1 MADERREKRRGQ
13 RRGYHH
19 GDLPQTLMDAAV
31 RHIAAEGTE
40 NLSLRAL
47 ARECGVSATAPYRHF
62 PSKRCLLAAVATRG
76 FRELRE
82 SLRAALEPEDSLD
95 AQLLALAR
103 AYVDFAIRNPTA
115 YGMMFGSV
123 IEDFSEYDMLAEA
136 AESSYSVV
144 RDVLAKLASEH
155 PQQDRDV
162 DQLAG
167 TVWAAV
173 HGVASLLLYHLAPD
187 DVDADSGPMR
197 ASRSLSTHP
206 ERALEL
212 LLRGLFADS

>member
-1 MADERREKRRGQ
+1 MADGRSDTGRGGRRS
-13 RRGYHH
+13 YHH

-47 ARECGVSATAPYRHF
+47 ARECGVSPTAPYRHF

-82 SLRAALEPEDSLD
+82 SLSAALLPEDALE
-95 AQLLALAR
+95 AQLLALAG
-103 AYVDFAIRNPTA
+103 AYVDFAVSNPTT

-136 AESSYSVV
+136 AEGSYAVV
-144 RDVLAKLASEH
+144 RDVLEKLTAEH
-155 PQQDRDV
+155 PRGDRDV

-173 HGVASLLLYHLAPD
+173 HGVASLLLNHLAPD
-187 DVDADSGPMR
+187 AVDAASGPMR
-197 ASRSLSTHP
+197 ASRSLSAHP
-206 ERALEL
+206 EQALAL
-212 LLRGLFADS
+212 LLRGLFADD